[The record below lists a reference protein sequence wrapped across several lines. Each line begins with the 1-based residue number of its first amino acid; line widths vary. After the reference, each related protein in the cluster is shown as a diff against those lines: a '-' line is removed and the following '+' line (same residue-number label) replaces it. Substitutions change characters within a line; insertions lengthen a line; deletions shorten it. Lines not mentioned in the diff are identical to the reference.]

1 MQSNKL
7 YENYIYVLNA
17 ELDLLS
23 TNNKKF
29 PNVFD
34 YVPGLKKRV
43 FKTLS
48 IDSELYLMNIDNN
61 PVGVEIMKSGYN
73 YIVSVITLE
82 KLNSIVSELNTVKDM
97 AIKDELTGVHNRY
110 GYKIFF
116 RNLLIDSIAKKFSI
130 GLILVDIDNLKAVNS
145 KSYVQGDKVM
155 KGIATALQEISRKD
169 DLIIRIGGDEFLLVN
184 IYKIRDDIVITKHIR
199 RILKHIRA
207 SKVSNTV
214 SIGAYIL
221 SKSDVNRLLSAK
233 HFSREWDDYIQK
245 LDTDL
250 KIAKASG
257 KDKAYFNG
265 VEIS

>member
-1 MQSNKL
+1 MQEKKL

-17 ELDLLS
+17 ELEVLT

-29 PNVFD
+29 PNIFE
-34 YVPGLKKRV
+34 YIPGLKKRV

-48 IDSELYLMNIDNN
+48 VDSELYLINIDNN
-61 PVGVEIMKSGYN
+61 PVGVEIIKSGYN

-110 GYKIFF
+110 GYKLFF
-116 RNLLIDSIAKKFSI
+116 RDLLIDSIAKKFSI

-145 KSYVQGDKVM
+145 KSYVSGDKVI
-155 KGIATALQEISRKD
+155 KGVAKTLEEVSRKD

-184 IYKIRDDIVITKHIR
+184 KYKVNDDTVIVQHIK
-199 RILKHIRA
+199 RILKNIRE

-214 SIGAYIL
+214 SLGAYIL
-221 SKSDVNRLLSAK
+221 SRSDVNKLLSAK
-233 HFSREWDDYIQK
+233 HFSKEWDDYIQK

>member
-116 RNLLIDSIAKKFSI
+116 RNLLIDSIAKN
-130 GLILVDIDNLKAVNS
+130 LV
-145 KSYVQGDKVM
+145 
-155 KGIATALQEISRKD
+155 
-169 DLIIRIGGDEFLLVN
+169 
-184 IYKIRDDIVITKHIR
+184 
-199 RILKHIRA
+199 
-207 SKVSNTV
+207 
-214 SIGAYIL
+214 
-221 SKSDVNRLLSAK
+221 
-233 HFSREWDDYIQK
+233 
-245 LDTDL
+245 
-250 KIAKASG
+250 
-257 KDKAYFNG
+257 
-265 VEIS
+265 